1 MTWDAGGID
10 VNTFLFFY
18 HTCFVI
24 IYIFSFDFSFL
35 FKEFNQ
41 FYQLILCLYFFN
53 LSFISFYLLCSVNK
67 RDATTV
73 LKDFVSCFLWHYI
86 VLFLLELIGHCVK
99 LCIYYWSSLD
109 RFKFH
114 WSSLIDDKES
124 FKLSNFAY
132 SCFVCFSQVSEYQ
145 VNLFVTLIFLSI
157 IGSWDFIYAE
167 YVMAAGYHNRSIVW
181 QVKLLLINDAHL
193 LVVIIKDDLCHVS

>member
-1 MTWDAGGID
+1 MTWDAVGID

-53 LSFISFYLLCSVNK
+53 LSYISFYLLCSVNK
-67 RDATTV
+67 CDSTTV

-99 LCIYYWSSLD
+99 LL
-109 RFKFH
+109 
-114 WSSLIDDKES
+114 DDKES

-132 SCFVCFSQVSEYQ
+132 SCFVCFSQASEYQ

-193 LVVIIKDDLCHVS
+193 LVVIIKDDLCHVT